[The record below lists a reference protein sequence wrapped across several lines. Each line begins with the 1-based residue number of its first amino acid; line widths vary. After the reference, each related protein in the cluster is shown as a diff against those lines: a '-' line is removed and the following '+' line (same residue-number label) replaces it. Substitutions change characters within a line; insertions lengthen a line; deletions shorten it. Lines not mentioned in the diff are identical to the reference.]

1 MKTLNET
8 MNHLIGLGGLIFG
21 VLSGLAAYFI
31 ARHNMKKKRQLDER
45 YQNIHVNAR
54 SSAWI
59 ATSVFIVIAWAAI
72 IIVEGAS
79 FAFFVM
85 TFLYIAHCIA
95 YGVTS
100 FQQAKL
106 H

>member
-1 MKTLNET
+1 MNEMLN
-8 MNHLIGLGGLIFG
+8 NLVGLGGLVFG
-21 VLSGLAAYFI
+21 VLSGLAAYFF
-31 ARHNMKKKRQLDER
+31 ARRNMKKKRQLDER

-54 SSAWI
+54 SSAWL
-59 ATSVFIVIAWAAI
+59 ATSAFIVIAWAVI
-72 IIVEGAS
+72 ILVEGAS

-85 TFLYIAHCIA
+85 TFLYIAHCVA

-100 FQQAKL
+100 FQQAKQ